1 MVDPLQPVV
10 GVQPVRRATGL
21 ITVRTFVAAAL
32 ISIAVHT
39 AAVAFAPRGVTPV
52 AHPRV
57 AVAPAPEPAVVEPEP
72 VVIELLDEAQ
82 VASLGESIGASQA
95 AAPGRAREVAISTGH
110 AAGTGAASS
119 ETPATDKPH
128 SPLMTMRHREADK
141 GMSSDF
147 IDTFLAHSKPLV
159 RGPDV
164 AGEQIREDL
173 AALDARLHDRE
184 HVENADPITIQNERI
199 ARQRKAD
206 EVAEVELHP
215 SGNGTYSI
223 EDKQYGAYTARVA
236 RDGTVAIT
244 DKRNLQV
251 DGILPIGIAGH
262 FDATDWVMR
271 SHGVDPYA
279 SAKRAFLDR
288 TRDQR
293 VEIGRRDRKD
303 KLKQAPAMMQEH
315 LERLWATIADPAE
328 RKQTLFALWD
338 ECADTGDEELVAAA
352 EGARQM
358 VVGFIHAK
366 QITYSDAELTAL
378 NAHRQSKSTF
388 AP

>member
-1 MVDPLQPVV
+1 
-10 GVQPVRRATGL
+10 
-21 ITVRTFVAAAL
+21 VRTFAAAAL

-52 AHPRV
+52 AHPHV
-57 AVAPAPEPAVVEPEP
+57 AAAAIPEPAPEPEP
-72 VVIELLDEAQ
+72 VVIELLDEATT
-82 VASLGESIGASQA
+82 AALAGESLGVPQA
-95 AAPGRAREVAISTGH
+95 AAPGPAHEVATISTGR
-110 AAGTGAASS
+110 ASGTATASA
-119 ETPATDKPH
+119 EQPAPAVH

-147 IDTFLAHSKPLV
+147 VDEFLAHSKPLV

-164 AGEQIREDL
+164 AGEQVREDL

-184 HVENADPITIQNERI
+184 HVENADPIAIQNERI
-199 ARQRKAD
+199 ARDRKAQEIAD
-206 EVAEVELHP
+206 VELHP

-223 EDKQYGAYTARVA
+223 EDKQFGAYTARVA

-251 DGILPIGIAGH
+251 DGVLPIGILGH

-271 SHGVDPYA
+271 SHGADPYA
-279 SAKRAFLDR
+279 AAKRAFLER

-303 KLKQAPAMMQEH
+303 KLKQAPALMQEH
-315 LERLWATIADPAE
+315 LARLWSTIADPTE

-352 EGARQM
+352 DGARQM

-366 QITYSDAELTAL
+366 QIAYSSAELAAL
-378 NAHRQSKSTF
+378 NAHRQSKSAF